1 MIIPEHK
8 VEEVRSSVNIVDI
21 ISEFVQLKKRGK
33 NYLGLC
39 PFHQEKT
46 PSFIVSGDKQI
57 YHCFGCHAGGNV
69 FKFLMDYESIS
80 FVEAVQEI
88 AKRSGINLD
97 ESRESAHTEKQSEME
112 VLYDINTM
120 AARFFSGNLLQNPM
134 GEAARKYFSSR
145 KINLQTQ
152 RTFGLGYALPE
163 WDSFLKFAKSNSLEL
178 EKAQMLG
185 LIDKKEGGNYY
196 DKFRDRIIF
205 PIFSPNG
212 RVIAFGGRIME
223 KNPDFA
229 KYLNSPESPVY
240 FKRKT
245 LYGLFHAKDEIRK
258 LDKAILVEGYIDLI
272 SLFQHGIKNVVASC
286 GTALTEEQAQMLSRY
301 TKNIVVFYD
310 SDAAGIKASLRSI
323 EILVKQDF
331 DVKIAELPEGEDP
344 DSYVQK
350 MGRQAF
356 EEAMKRALNFLEY
369 QTLQYEKRGMFND
382 PEEQTKALRELI
394 QSASYV
400 NDELKRNLLIKSIAK
415 KFNLREKLLETEL
428 EKLKKTSSSHSRS
441 EGQRQHKSSYSQKS
455 EIFPHEESFPEGSFP
470 EGSFPE
476 GSFPQGSFPESSLQ
490 ESLSAARKSEA
501 QPLTEET
508 PLAEKEIIALLFE
521 GEKRVIKL
529 IFNHLTPEDFTE
541 TTSQQLAELVY
552 DTFQSGEDILPGAL
566 IDKIEEETLKQFV
579 IKMSMEKHT
588 ISKNWDEI
596 NPGEDE
602 SQSLMRYAK
611 DAIRQFRLFR
621 IDKELKINYNSIKNS
636 ADEGEIMRLMKAN
649 NYLLEEKKLI
659 QKEASN

>member
-8 VEEVRSSVNIVDI
+8 VEEVRSSVSIVDV
-21 ISEFVQLKKRGK
+21 ISEFVQLKRRGK

-46 PSFIVSGDKQI
+46 PSFIVSSDKQI

-88 AKRSGINLD
+88 ARRSGITLEEAHDNT
-97 ESRESAHTEKQSEME
+97 HTEKQSEME
-112 VLYDINTM
+112 VLYDINTT

-163 WDSFLKFAKSNSLEL
+163 WDSFLKHAKANNLEL
-178 EKAQMLG
+178 EKAQQLG
-185 LIDKKEGGNYY
+185 LIDKKDGGNYY

-223 KNPDFA
+223 KNPNLA

-245 LYGLFHAKDEIRK
+245 LYGLYHAKDEIRK

-310 SDAAGIKASLRSI
+310 SDPAGIKASLRSI

-350 MGRQAF
+350 MGREAF

-369 QTLQYEKRGMFND
+369 QTLQYEKKGMFND

-400 NDELKRNLLIKSIAK
+400 HDELKRNLLIKSIAK
-415 KFNLREKLLETEL
+415 KFNLREKLLESEL
-428 EKLKKTSSSHSRS
+428 EKLRKPSPSKTESPRP
-441 EGQRQHKSSYSQKS
+441 QRN
-455 EIFPHEESFPEGSFP
+455 
-470 EGSFPE
+470 
-476 GSFPQGSFPESSLQ
+476 SFPQSSLPESLAQ
-490 ESLSAARKSEA
+490 RQKPEA
-501 QPLTEET
+501 KALTEET
-508 PLAEKEIIALLFE
+508 SPAEKEIIGLLFE

-541 TTSQQLAELVY
+541 TTSQYLAELVY
-552 DTFQSGEDILPGAL
+552 DTFQTGEDILPGAL
-566 IDKIEEETLKQFV
+566 IDKIEDEAVRQFV

-588 ISKNWDEI
+588 ISKTWEEI
-596 NPGEDE
+596 NPGDDD
-602 SQSLMRYAK
+602 SQNLMRYAR
-611 DAIRQFRLFR
+611 DAIRRFRLFR
-621 IDKELKINYNSIKNS
+621 IDKELKLNYNNIKNS

-659 QKEASN
+659 QKEGSA

>member
-8 VEEVRSSVNIVDI
+8 IEEVRSSISIVDV

-88 AKRSGINLD
+88 AKRSGITLD
-97 ESRESAHTEKQSEME
+97 THENADPEKQSEME
-112 VLYDINTM
+112 VLYDINTT
-120 AARFFSGNLLQNPM
+120 AAKFFSNNLLQNPS
-134 GEAARKYFSSR
+134 GEAARKYFARR

-152 RTFGLGYALPE
+152 RIFGLGYALPE
-163 WDSFLKFAKSNSLEL
+163 WDSFLKYAKSSNLEL
-178 EKAQMLG
+178 EKAQQLG
-185 LIDKKEGGNYY
+185 LIDKKDGGNYY

-223 KNPDFA
+223 KNPNLA

-245 LYGLFHAKDEIRK
+245 LYGLYHSKDDIRK

-286 GTALTEEQAQMLSRY
+286 GTALTEEQVQMLSRY

-310 SDAAGIKASLRSI
+310 SDPAGIKASLRSI
-323 EILVKQDF
+323 ELLVKHDF
-331 DVKIAELPEGEDP
+331 DVKIAELPDGEDP
-344 DSYVQK
+344 DSYIHSAGKQE
-350 MGRQAF
+350 F

-369 QTLQYEKRGMFND
+369 QTLQFEKQGMFND
-382 PEEQTKALRELI
+382 PEQQTKALRELI

-400 NDELKRNLLIKSIAK
+400 NDELKKNLLIKSIAR

-428 EKLKKTSSSHSRS
+428 EKLKKGSASQSRS
-441 EGQRQHKSSYSQKS
+441 EHPRQAQSSLPQN
-455 EIFPHEESFPEGSFP
+455 
-470 EGSFPE
+470 
-476 GSFPQGSFPESSLQ
+476 SFPQSSLPESLAQKSKQ
-490 ESLSAARKSEA
+490 EPAPVSKDIS
-501 QPLTEET
+501 P
-508 PLAEKEIIALLFE
+508 AEKEIIGLLFE
-521 GEKRVIKL
+521 GEKKLIKY

-541 TTSQQLAELVY
+541 PVSQYLAEMVY

-566 IDKIEEETLKQFV
+566 IDKIEDDANRQFV
-579 IKMSMEKHT
+579 IKMSMEKYT
-588 ISKNWDEI
+588 ISKTWEEI
-596 NPGEDE
+596 NPGDEE
-602 SQSLMRYAK
+602 SQNLMRCAK
-611 DAIRQFRLFR
+611 DTIRRFRLFR
-621 IDKELKINYNSIKNS
+621 IDKELKINYNNIKNS
-636 ADEGEIMRLMKAN
+636 TDENEIMRLMKAN

-659 QKEASN
+659 QKEGT

>member
-8 VEEVRSSVNIVDI
+8 IEEVRSSISIVDV

-46 PSFIVSGDKQI
+46 PSFIVSSEKQI

-88 AKRSGINLD
+88 AKRSGIILD
-97 ESRESAHTEKQSEME
+97 TNENVHTEKQSEME
-112 VLYDINTM
+112 VLYDINTL
-120 AARFFSGNLLQNPM
+120 AAKFFSGNLLHSPL
-134 GEAARKYFSSR
+134 GEAARKYFAGR

-152 RTFGLGYALPE
+152 RAFGLGYALPE
-163 WDSFLKFAKSNSLEL
+163 WDGFLRHAKSNNVEL
-178 EKAQMLG
+178 EKAQQLG
-185 LIDKKEGGNYY
+185 LIDKKDGSNYY

-223 KNPDFA
+223 KNPNLA

-245 LYGLFHAKDEIRK
+245 LYGLFHSKDEIRK
-258 LDKAILVEGYIDLI
+258 LDKAILVEGYLDLI
-272 SLFQHGIKNVVASC
+272 SLFQHGVKNVVASC

-310 SDAAGIKASLRSI
+310 SDPAGVKASLRSI
-323 EILVKQDF
+323 EILLKQNF
-331 DVKIAELPEGEDP
+331 EVKIAELPDGEDP
-344 DSYVQK
+344 DSYIHN

-356 EEAMKRALNFLEY
+356 EEQMKRALNFLEY
-369 QTLQYEKRGMFND
+369 QTLQYEKKGMFND
-382 PEEQTKALRELI
+382 PEEQTKALRELV

-415 KFNLREKLLETEL
+415 KFNLREKLLESEL
-428 EKLKKTSSSHSRS
+428 EKLKKSSSSPSRVHQAS
-441 EGQRQHKSSYSQKS
+441 RQAPQDSFQHNNSTQ
-455 EIFPHEESFPEGSFP
+455 ESFPESYFSQGEFSQDDYSP
-470 EGSFPE
+470 ADN
-476 GSFPQGSFPESSLQ
+476 FPQSSLPEALRKKQ
-490 ESLSAARKSEA
+490 EPAAPEA
-501 QPLTEET
+501 SPV
-508 PLAEKEIIALLFE
+508 EKEIIGLLFE
-521 GEKRVIKL
+521 GEKKIIKY

-541 TTSQQLAELVY
+541 PMSQYLAELVY
-552 DTFQSGEDILPGAL
+552 DTFQSGEDVLPGAL
-566 IDKIEEETLKQFV
+566 IDKIEDEKTKQFV
-579 IKMSMEKHT
+579 INMSMEKHS
-588 ISKNWDEI
+588 ISRTWEEI
-596 NPGEDE
+596 NPGDDE
-602 SQSLMRYAK
+602 SQNLIRYARDTIK
-611 DAIRQFRLFR
+611 QFRLFR
-621 IDKELKINYNSIKNS
+621 IDKELKLNYNNIKNS
-636 ADEGEIMRLMKAN
+636 TDENEILRLMKAR

-659 QKEASN
+659 QKESA

>member
-8 VEEVRSSVNIVDI
+8 IEEVRSSISIVDV

-46 PSFIVSGDKQI
+46 PSFIVSSEKQI
-57 YHCFGCHAGGNV
+57 YHCFGCHAGGNL
-69 FKFLMDYESIS
+69 FKFLMDYQSIS

-88 AKRSGINLD
+88 AKRTGINLD
-97 ESRESAHTEKQSEME
+97 THENAQPEKQSEME
-112 VLYDINTM
+112 VLYDINTL
-120 AARFFSGNLLQNPM
+120 AAKFFSNNLLHNPA
-134 GEAARKYFSSR
+134 GEPARKYFAGR

-152 RTFGLGYALPE
+152 RAFGLGYALPE
-163 WDSFLKFAKSNSLEL
+163 WDSFLRYAKSSSVEL
-178 EKAQMLG
+178 EKAQQLG
-185 LIDKKEGGNYY
+185 LIDKKDGGNFY

-223 KNPDFA
+223 KNPNLA

-245 LYGLFHAKDEIRK
+245 LYGLYHSKDEIRK

-286 GTALTEEQAQMLSRY
+286 GTALTEDQVQMLSRY

-310 SDAAGIKASLRSI
+310 SDPAGIKASLRSI
-323 EILVKQDF
+323 ELLVKHDF
-331 DVKIAELPEGEDP
+331 EVKIAELPAGEDP
-344 DSYVQK
+344 DSYVQNQGK
-350 MGRQAF
+350 QEF
-356 EEAMKRALNFLEY
+356 EEIMKRALNFLEY
-369 QTLQYEKRGMFND
+369 QSLQYEKQGMFND
-382 PEEQTKALRELI
+382 PGQQTIALRELI

-428 EKLKKTSSSHSRS
+428 EKLKKGAASHSRS
-441 EGQRQHKSSYSQKS
+441 EHQRQAQ
-455 EIFPHEESFPEGSFP
+455 GSFQQN
-470 EGSFPE
+470 SFQQN
-476 GSFPQGSFPESSLQ
+476 SFPQSSL
-490 ESLSAARKSEA
+490 SENLA
-501 QPLTEET
+501 QKPKEQQQA
-508 PLAEKEIIALLFE
+508 PVSKDASPAEKEIIELLFE
-521 GEKRVIKL
+521 GEKKIIKY

-541 TTSQQLAELVY
+541 PMPQYLAELVY
-552 DTFQSGEDILPGAL
+552 DAFQSGGDILPGAL
-566 IDKIEEETLKQFV
+566 IDKIEDEATRQFV

-588 ISKNWDEI
+588 ISKTWEEI
-596 NPGEDE
+596 NPGDDE
-602 SQSLMRYAK
+602 SLNLMRYAR
-611 DAIRQFRLFR
+611 DSIRRFRLFR
-621 IDKELKINYNSIKNS
+621 IDKEIKLNYNNMKNS
-636 ADEGEIMRLMKAN
+636 TDETEIMRLMKAN

-659 QKEASN
+659 QKEGT

>member
-8 VEEVRSSVNIVDI
+8 IEEVRSSISIVDV

-88 AKRSGINLD
+88 AKRSGITLD
-97 ESRESAHTEKQSEME
+97 THENADPEKQSEME
-112 VLYDINTM
+112 VLYDINTT
-120 AARFFSGNLLQNPM
+120 AAKFFSNNLLQNPS
-134 GEAARKYFSSR
+134 GEAARKYFARR

-152 RTFGLGYALPE
+152 RIFGLGYALPE
-163 WDSFLKFAKSNSLEL
+163 WDSFLKYAKSSNLEL
-178 EKAQMLG
+178 EKAQQLG
-185 LIDKKEGGNYY
+185 LIDKKDGGNYY

-223 KNPDFA
+223 KNPNLA

-245 LYGLFHAKDEIRK
+245 LYGLYHSKDDIRK

-286 GTALTEEQAQMLSRY
+286 GTALTEEQVQMLSRY

-310 SDAAGIKASLRSI
+310 SDPAGIKASLRSI
-323 EILVKQDF
+323 ELLVKHDF
-331 DVKIAELPEGEDP
+331 DVKIAELPDGEDP
-344 DSYVQK
+344 DSYIHSAGKQE
-350 MGRQAF
+350 F

-369 QTLQYEKRGMFND
+369 QTLQFEKQGMFND
-382 PEEQTKALRELI
+382 PEQQTKALRELI

-400 NDELKRNLLIKSIAK
+400 NDELKKNLLIKSIAR

-428 EKLKKTSSSHSRS
+428 EKLKKGSASQSRS
-441 EGQRQHKSSYSQKS
+441 EHPRQAQSSLPQN
-455 EIFPHEESFPEGSFP
+455 
-470 EGSFPE
+470 
-476 GSFPQGSFPESSLQ
+476 SFPQSSLPESLAQKSKQ
-490 ESLSAARKSEA
+490 EPAPVSKDIS
-501 QPLTEET
+501 P
-508 PLAEKEIIALLFE
+508 AEKEIIGLLFE
-521 GEKRVIKL
+521 GEKKLIKY

-541 TTSQQLAELVY
+541 PVSQYLAEMVY
-552 DTFQSGEDILPGAL
+552 DTFRSGEDILPGAL
-566 IDKIEEETLKQFV
+566 IDKIEDDANRQFV
-579 IKMSMEKHT
+579 IKMSMEKYT
-588 ISKNWDEI
+588 ISKTWEEI
-596 NPGEDE
+596 NPGDEE
-602 SQSLMRYAK
+602 SQNLMRCAK
-611 DAIRQFRLFR
+611 DTIRRFRLFR
-621 IDKELKINYNSIKNS
+621 IDKELKINYNNIKNS
-636 ADEGEIMRLMKAN
+636 TDENEIMRLMKAN

-659 QKEASN
+659 QKEGT